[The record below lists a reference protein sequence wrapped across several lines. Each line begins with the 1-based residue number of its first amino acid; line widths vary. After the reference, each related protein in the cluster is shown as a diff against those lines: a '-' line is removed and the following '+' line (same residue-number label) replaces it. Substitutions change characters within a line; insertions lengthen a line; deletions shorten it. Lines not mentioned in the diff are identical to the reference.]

1 MKTNKDILES
11 YGTIVHDGYSWLV
24 RDNNGG
30 AVNDSYY
37 MAWCSKGADE
47 HILSMLVDVEIVMWK
62 ICQ

>member
-11 YGTIVHDGYSWLV
+11 YGTIIHDGSSWLV

-30 AVNDSYY
+30 AVNDAYY
-37 MAWCSKGADE
+37 MAWWSNGSDAYVCA
-47 HILSMLVDVEIVMWK
+47 MLVDVEIVMWR